1 MIFCIVFGNDE
12 ITKTQEVVKSS
23 DNKCSTLRI
32 FHVNIRSLK
41 PHLDK
46 LEALI
51 LSLESPPDIICL
63 SETWLCESDN
73 YAGLLINGYNQF
85 CAKNR
90 QGTIGGGVMI
100 QVKSNCTLL
109 RELETQFDEAILAE
123 IAINNYRVKIAV
135 IYNKPRTNKNL
146 FNDTLDTFLE
156 ASTDKNVPMIVC
168 GDFNINT
175 IEE

>member
-1 MIFCIVFGNDE
+1 MNLVFFVDTP
-12 ITKTQEVVKSS
+12 TKKEEKNPDLSLSV
-23 DNKCSTLRI
+23 LHI
-32 FHVNIRSLK
+32 NIRSLK

-46 LEALI
+46 LEALV
-51 LSLESPPDIICL
+51 LSLEKTPEIICL
-63 SETWLCESDN
+63 TETWLCESDN

-85 CAKNR
+85 CVKNR

-109 RELETQFDEAILAE
+109 RELETQFEEAILAE

-175 IEE
+175 IEENLITKNY